1 MPGSWAQRDFPHLNT
16 GTCQVTSPATNAYNC
31 IAWAAGNDKRWWDP
45 DSLYYWPK
53 GVPREVSLDAVLQVY
68 ERLGFAICVGG
79 ELETGLD
86 KIAIFVKEIPLTKY
100 RRTRRDNWSPENGPV
115 NWGHS
120 KISLINPWMRY
131 AVHLMA
137 RSSTSCL
144 AAGKPLRKRPERR
157 PTFTRLP

>member
-1 MPGSWAQRDFPHLNT
+1 MPGSWAQRDFHHLNT

-79 ELETGLD
+79 ELETGFD
-86 KIAIFVKEIPLTKY
+86 KIAIFVKEIGPHKIPTHAARQLESGEWTSKLGAFEDISHKSVDAVCGPTYGEVKY
-100 RRTRRDNWSPENGPV
+100 FMSRRRQAAPET
-115 NWGHS
+115 
-120 KISLINPWMRY
+120 
-131 AVHLMA
+131 A
-137 RSSTSCL
+137 
-144 AAGKPLRKRPERR
+144 
-157 PTFTRLP
+157 